1 LYSIQEKEVDYE
13 KAEFGSEKKIN
24 HTIAG
29 QEDGEENLGLDADHS
44 SNPLYHSLNSDND
57 WISHNPDGEEDRIDR
72 AGFEEENSI
81 MNK

>member
-1 LYSIQEKEVDYE
+1 M
-13 KAEFGSEKKIN
+13 KKQNLVRKKNIK
-24 HTIAG
+24 HTIAA

-44 SNPLYHSLNSDND
+44 SNPLYHSLNCDND